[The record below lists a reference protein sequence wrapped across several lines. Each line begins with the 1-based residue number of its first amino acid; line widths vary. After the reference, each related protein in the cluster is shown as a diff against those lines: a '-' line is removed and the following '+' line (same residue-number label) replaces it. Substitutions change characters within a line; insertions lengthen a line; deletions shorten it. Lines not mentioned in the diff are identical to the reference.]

1 MDDTERVNRI
11 EKAVVD
17 ECELLLASDAFDTWR
32 GAESIRPNDLVVV
45 NNSFLFREGRSTVK
59 NVNYLGIQI
68 DETGKFTLPPII
80 VPTRSRINSQFKR
93 ISQKTV
99 SQYSTSDLRTAIS
112 DQLPGLGTII
122 FSLVGRIGD
131 PEAADV
137 DLPGVP
143 WAQVLRYSPNQT
155 HTVEILDGVLSFGD
169 ISSLDVAWSAVQ
181 TKSTD
186 LDLDIE
192 ALSDVFES
200 AFHVLEEAVT
210 CPVDLKDI
218 MEDAPS
224 ILGNV
229 FFRIHE
235 QVGAFSEALAMHQ
248 EKPGDGEAYNEL
260 LRLAYNFADGV
271 RGFLNLMVG
280 ICDLKP
286 LIFWLTVFEQVEL
299 AHRFAKLPFSL
310 VGKGKPSLER
320 YRSVVADARNQAFHD
335 LFAFD
340 HPFKINLESDAL
352 RSPQLRLFRAYG
364 RRSDPALTFEDRDL
378 VELFQSLTR
387 TSERPVPLGFWDGNQ
402 EVMNAVVEAIGAL
415 RRALVVVA
423 E

>member
-11 EKAVVD
+11 EKAVVN
-17 ECELLLASDAFDTWR
+17 ECELLLASDAFNTWK
-32 GAESIRPNDLVVV
+32 GVESIRSNDLVVV

-59 NVNYLGIQI
+59 NVNYLGIRI
-68 DETGKFTLPPII
+68 DDSGEFIVSPI
-80 VPTRSRINSQFKR
+80 VVTTKNRINSQFKR
-93 ISQKTV
+93 ISQKMIAGYEVT
-99 SQYSTSDLRTAIS
+99 DLRTGIS
-112 DQLPGLGTII
+112 DQLLGLGSIL

-131 PEAADV
+131 PEAAEV
-137 DLPGVP
+137 ALAGVS

-155 HTVEILDGVLSFGD
+155 SAVELLDGVIVLGD
-169 ISSLDVAWSAVQ
+169 ISSLDVTWTAVQ
-181 TKSTD
+181 AMASD
-186 LDLDIE
+186 HGLDTG
-192 ALSDVFES
+192 ALSDVFETM
-200 AFHVLEEAVT
+200 FHALEEAVA
-210 CPVDLKDI
+210 CPVDLTDI
-218 MEDAPS
+218 AEEAPS
-224 ILGNV
+224 ILGEV
-229 FFRIHE
+229 FFRIQQ
-235 QVGAFSEALAMHQ
+235 QVNAFSEALVSHRD
-248 EKPGDGEAYNEL
+248 KPDDIEAYNEL
-260 LRLAYNFADGV
+260 LRLAYNFADGA

-310 VGKGKPSLER
+310 VGKGKPSLEK

-340 HPFKINLESDAL
+340 HPFKINLGNDAL
-352 RSPQLRLFRAYG
+352 RSPQLRLFREHG
-364 RRSDPALTFEDRDL
+364 RRNDPVLTFEDRDL

-387 TSERPVPLGFWDGNQ
+387 TSERPVPLGFWDANQ
-402 EVMNAVVEAIGAL
+402 EVMNVVVEAIGAL